1 MSSSGTLVIAACVI
15 VFVLSA
21 VVAVA
26 YFVLNKPIKPQDQ
39 LISDAQVEALMA
51 KYNSV
56 ASLPVQYSNILD
68 YSLEHTGH
76 VMAPPLSGSITIRG
90 CNNYCNGTTGCQG
103 FQYNA
108 STSTCEILSNV
119 SNTFYTSDPGWN
131 LFVKGTKPSSAMG
144 AKEQGTSYSTAGVA
158 TLTGIR
164 TYDDCLPYCFSNAQT
179 CQGMS
184 IGPTGCDLLITSAI
198 PTLDSGSDSWK
209 VVKNLVFGRGLPTSS
224 SPSPS

>member
-1 MSSSGTLVIAACVI
+1 MSSSGTLVIAAIVI

-26 YFVLNKPIKPQDQ
+26 YFVLNKPIKSEAP
-39 LISDAQVEALMA
+39 LISDTQIQALMA
-51 KYNSV
+51 KYNDV
-56 ASLPVQYSNILD
+56 ASLPVQYSNILG
-68 YSLEHTGH
+68 YSLGHTGH

-108 STSTCEILSNV
+108 STSTCELLSNV

-131 LFVKGTKPSSAMG
+131 LFVTGTHADSAMG
-144 AKEQGTSYSTAGVA
+144 AEETGVGYSTAGVPP
-158 TLTGIR
+158 LVGIT
-164 TYDDCLPYCFSNAQT
+164 TYDDCLPYCFSNAHT
-179 CQGMS
+179 CKGMS
-184 IGPTGCDLLITSAI
+184 ISPSGCDLLSTGATQVASAG
-198 PTLDSGSDSWK
+198 TNSWQ
-209 VVKNLVFGRGLPTSS
+209 VVNNLAFGQGLPLAT